1 MRNAGDRVVFGATF
15 AAQCEQQQ
23 EMDETGP
30 NLPMKGTPSPAE
42 AQRVVEASQQLFGR
56 TLAGW
61 ACDVLALR
69 RAGLDRPG
77 WHDGEPPNQWSKA
90 A

>member
-1 MRNAGDRVVFGATF
+1 MRNAGDHVVFGATF
-15 AAQCEQQQ
+15 AAECEQQ

-77 WHDGEPPNQWSKA
+77 WHDGEPPNQWTKA

>member
-1 MRNAGDRVVFGATF
+1 
-15 AAQCEQQQ
+15 
-23 EMDETGP
+23 MDETGP
-30 NLPMKGTPSPAE
+30 NLPMNGTPSPTE
-42 AQRVVEASQQLFGR
+42 AQRMVEASQQLFGR

-61 ACDVLALR
+61 ASDILALR

-77 WHDGEPPNQWSKA
+77 WRDGEPPIQWTKA

>member
-1 MRNAGDRVVFGATF
+1 MRSAVDRVVFGATF
-15 AAQCEQQQ
+15 AAQCEQQ

-77 WHDGEPPNQWSKA
+77 WRDGEPPNQWTKA

>member
-1 MRNAGDRVVFGATF
+1 MRNAGDHIVFGATF
-15 AAQCEQQQ
+15 AAQCEQQ
-23 EMDETGP
+23 EVDETRP

-77 WHDGEPPNQWSKA
+77 WRDGEPPNQWTKA